1 MPIHLLRRERR
12 FYDLFDRQAGNVV
25 AAARVLRAAFDD
37 DIGNMEAHAAEIK
50 DLEHAGDELTHEI
63 IQTLNRTFI
72 TPFER
77 EDIYALGA
85 GLDDVLDYV
94 DEIAETI
101 ILYGITDI
109 SQAAKSMA
117 SLLVEAVV
125 QVQACGRQARVEVG
139 DHRAWHRGAPHR
151 ECR

>member
-1 MPIHLLRRERR
+1 M
-12 FYDLFDRQAGNVV
+12 V

-37 DIGNMEAHAAEIK
+37 DIGNMAAHAAEIK

-77 EDIYALGA
+77 EDIYALSA
-85 GLDDVLDYV
+85 GLDDVLDYI

-125 QVQACGRQARVEVG
+125 QVQGAVAKLESKSGMSRAR
-139 DHRAWHRGAPHR
+139 HRGAPHR